1 MNKTK
6 PYEISKTVV
15 LEAYK
20 RVKANKGA
28 AGIDEESIEEFESNL
43 KKNLYRI
50 WNRMSSGCYFPPPVK
65 VVEIPK
71 KNGGVR
77 TLGVPTVADRVAQ
90 MTAKM
95 YFEPLVEPVFHPDSY
110 GYRPRKSA
118 IDAVAVTRQ
127 RCWKYNW
134 VLEFDINTTAQA
146 ATLT

>member
-1 MNKTK
+1 
-6 PYEISKTVV
+6 
-15 LEAYK
+15 
-20 RVKANKGA
+20 
-28 AGIDEESIEEFESNL
+28 
-43 KKNLYRI
+43 
-50 WNRMSSGCYFPPPVK
+50 MSSGCYFPPPVK